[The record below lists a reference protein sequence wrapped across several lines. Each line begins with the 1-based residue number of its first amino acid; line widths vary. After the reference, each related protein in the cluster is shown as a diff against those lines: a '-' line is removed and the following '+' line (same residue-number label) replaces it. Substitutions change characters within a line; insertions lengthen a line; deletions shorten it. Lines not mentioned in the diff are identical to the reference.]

1 MDCPESFGALPPKCA
16 VGTVAIIILA
26 PLLDETPGFCQ
37 GNENIL
43 VQAFIA
49 EPSVETFHKTVICGF
64 SGPTMRQANAMFLR
78 PFIQGVPCKLRAIVR
93 KKPAWQA
100 SLQPKAFEHLHHPLT
115 RKRYVHFQGWS

>member
-1 MDCPESFGALPPKCA
+1 MSCPESFGALPPKCA

-49 EPSVETFHKTVICGF
+49 EPSVETFHKTVICGV
-64 SGPTMRQANAMFLR
+64 SGPAMRQANAMFLR
-78 PFIQGVPCKLRAIVR
+78 PCIQGVTCKLRAIVR

-100 SLQPKAFEHLHHPLT
+100 SLQPKAFQHLHHSLT
-115 RKRYVHFQGWS
+115 GKRYIHFQGWS

>member
-16 VGTVAIIILA
+16 VGAVAVIILS
-26 PLLDETPGFCQ
+26 PLFEEAPGFCQ

-43 VQAFIA
+43 VQAFITQ
-49 EPSVETFHKTVICGF
+49 PSVGTFHETVICEF
-64 SGPTMRQANAMFLR
+64 PRPTMREANAMFLR

-100 SLQPKAFEHLHHPLT
+100 SLQPKALQHLNHPLAG
-115 RKRYVHFQGWS
+115 KRCIHFQGWS